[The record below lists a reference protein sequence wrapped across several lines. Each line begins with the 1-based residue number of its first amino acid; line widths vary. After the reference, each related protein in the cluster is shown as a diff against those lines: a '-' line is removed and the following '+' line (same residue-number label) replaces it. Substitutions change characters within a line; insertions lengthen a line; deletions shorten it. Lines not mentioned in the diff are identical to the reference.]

1 VGAPFRLQQ
10 ETDMTTII
18 DQPVTDPVPG
28 RALFVSV
35 RLFLAA
41 DAFFFL
47 GFLFAYLYLRALNT
61 NHSWHP
67 AGTDPS
73 TALGTVLVVVVVVA
87 AAAFRYAAGRDQRPV
102 ELVAIGLVLVALIC
116 QGVQLFNP
124 GFSPSHG
131 GGYGA
136 VFVGFSAAFA
146 AHLLGALYWLETVTV
161 DREATPEER
170 GMHAQ
175 AASLFMTF
183 LAGVAV
189 VAYILIYLI

>member
-1 VGAPFRLQQ
+1 
-10 ETDMTTII
+10 MTTTPTI

-41 DAFFFL
+41 EAFFFL

-67 AGTDPS
+67 SGTDPS
-73 TALGTVLVVVVVVA
+73 TALGTVVVVTVVLA
-87 AAAFRYAAGRDQRPV
+87 AVAFRYAAGRDQRAI
-102 ELVAIGLVLVALIC
+102 EWVALALVLVAFVC

-146 AHLLGALYWLETVTV
+146 AHLLGALYWLETVIV
-161 DREATPEER
+161 DRDATREER
-170 GMHAQ
+170 GTHAQ
-175 AASLFMTF
+175 AASLFITF
-183 LAGVAV
+183 LAGVSV
-189 VAYILIYLI
+189 VAYILIYLV